1 MEALIVLY
9 QIIIVLLITNLI
21 VSIIKGV
28 FMNEALA
35 ALKASI
41 EALNTK
47 IDSLPTVEYHTAEIN
62 EATAAVSAATKKLNQ
77 KFPQA

>member
-47 IDSLPTVEYHTAEIN
+47 IDSLPTVEDHTAEIN